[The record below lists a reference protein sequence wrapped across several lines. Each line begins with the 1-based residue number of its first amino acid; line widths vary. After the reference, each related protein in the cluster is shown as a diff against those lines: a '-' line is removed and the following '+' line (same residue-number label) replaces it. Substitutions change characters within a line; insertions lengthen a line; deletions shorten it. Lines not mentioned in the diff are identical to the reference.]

1 MACQLNLKVWNK
13 NCFGHVRNSLN
24 KKLKELQEA
33 EKGGSYRTNPRRIHM
48 LREEIQR
55 LKNREEC
62 IWKQRSWNTWLK
74 EGDSNSWFFHYR
86 ANQRNRRNFIAGL
99 KDGDGV

>member
-55 LKNREEC
+55 LKNREG
-62 IWKQRSWNTWLK
+62 IL
-74 EGDSNSWFFHYR
+74 
-86 ANQRNRRNFIAGL
+86 GL
-99 KDGDGV
+99 KKEIVTLGFSIIGQIKGIAVISLLV